1 MFSRLIKDMSF
12 KCDLI
17 VISLILLFSYII
29 FFGKM
34 SIIEGKRKRRRRGRK
49 RKRGRKRGKKSGGCD
64 KILKMLKNVR
74 VLNKKCNDESTKLKV
89 EHVKLKSSNIDP
101 NKIYVPNVNEQIS
114 KAIATIKSTIKH
126 KGDNIRYAA
135 AYRAAMNLYKT
146 YNKVLSN
153 ALTDLNTHSTN
164 LNNLLSK
171 LTNEMDS
178 LNEPVEPEG

>member
-34 SIIEGKRKRRRRGRK
+34 SIIEGKRRRKKKRRK
-49 RKRGRKRGKKSGGCD
+49 RKSGGCD
-64 KILKMLKNVR
+64 KILKMLKKVR
-74 VLNKKCNDESTKLKV
+74 ILNKKCNDDLTKLKV

-135 AYRAAMNLYKT
+135 EYKAANNLFKAYSKGLN
-146 YNKVLSN
+146 N
-153 ALTDLNTHSTN
+153 ALTDLNTHSTK
-164 LNNLLSK
+164 LNSHLSK
-171 LTNEMDS
+171 LGAEMDS
-178 LNEPVEPEG
+178 LEEPVEPEG